1 MAKRHLVFCRD
12 INTPSGGRK
21 MLYWLVDFLNSNN
34 QEAYIVHQ
42 NLNFKSTWFQHNTP
56 IVYLFNYG
64 QSNDG
69 SLKKIIKSGL
79 YTIHSWFKGIKCIQL
94 NSETDILYFPETF
107 LNQIDSPV
115 YPPFNKWIVNQNA
128 YFLLKQNFKAL
139 QKLQL
144 CDEKSTGVLNFSK
157 LNADYTTNLFGN
169 KLKQIQISA
178 FVDDIFVSE
187 SNIPKEKKKQIAVMP
202 RRGNIQLQ
210 GIKKMLLLAGVI
222 ETNQWV
228 EIENNSQEEVEQIL
242 SESLVFLS
250 FSEFEGLGLP
260 VAEAMCLGCIV
271 VGNPANGG
279 EELFELNSDFK
290 INHGD
295 WIQATQK
302 INEIFEQFDL
312 NPHFFDSH
320 RAQNRAH
327 ILANYTKDSVEKNF
341 KNYINQLNFH

>member
-1 MAKRHLVFCRD
+1 MTKRHLVFCRD

-21 MLYWLVDFLNSNN
+21 MLYWLVDFLNNHN
-34 QEAYIVHQ
+34 QEAYVVHQ

-64 QSNDG
+64 HSHEG
-69 SLKKIIKSGL
+69 SLKKLIKSRI
-79 YTIHSWFKGIKCIQL
+79 YTIRCLLKGIKNIQL

-107 LNQIDSPV
+107 LNKLDSPV
-115 YPPFNKWIVNQNA
+115 YLLFKKWVVNQNA
-128 YFLLKQNFKAL
+128 YFLLKQNFNAL

-144 CDEKSTGVLNFSK
+144 SNDNKTGILNFSK
-157 LNADYTTNLFGN
+157 LNAEYSIHIFGN

-187 SNIPKEKKKQIAVMP
+187 SNIPKVKKKQIAVMP

-222 ETNQWV
+222 EAKQWV
-228 EIENNSQEEVEQIL
+228 EIENNSPEEVKQIL
-242 SESLVFLS
+242 SDSLVFLT

-260 VAEAMCLGCIV
+260 VAEAMCMECLVIGS
-271 VGNPANGG
+271 PANGG
-279 EELFELNSDFK
+279 EELFEFNLDFK

-302 INEIFEQFDL
+302 INEIFKQFDS

-320 RAQNRAH
+320 TAQNRAH

-341 KNYINQLNFH
+341 KNHINQLNFL

>member
-1 MAKRHLVFCRD
+1 MTRRHLVFCRD

-21 MLYWLVDFLNSNN
+21 MLYWLVDFLNSQNI
-34 QEAYIVHQ
+34 EAYIVHQ
-42 NLNFKSTWFQHNTP
+42 RLNFKSTWFQHNTP

-64 QSNDG
+64 LSHDR
-69 SLKKIIKSGL
+69 SLKKIIKSGI
-79 YTIHSWFKGIKCIQL
+79 YAIHSWLKGIKCIQL

-107 LNQIDSPV
+107 INQLDSSV
-115 YPPFNKWIVNQNA
+115 YLSFSKWLINQNA
-128 YFLLKQNFKAL
+128 YFLLKQNITAI

-144 CDEKSTGVLNFSK
+144 SNDKITGILNFSK
-157 LNADYTTNLFGN
+157 LNADYSIYLFGN
-169 KLKQIQISA
+169 KLKEIQISA

-187 SNIPKEKKKQIAVMP
+187 SNIPSEKKKQIAVMP

-210 GIKKMLLLAGVI
+210 GIKKMLLLTGVI
-222 ETNQWV
+222 EAKQWV
-228 EIENNSQEEVEQIL
+228 EIENYSQEEVKQIL
-242 SESLVFLS
+242 TESLVFLT

-279 EELFELNSDFK
+279 EELFKFNADFSV
-290 INHGD
+290 NHGN
-295 WIQATQK
+295 WMEAIQK
-302 INEIFEQFDL
+302 INEIFKQFDS

-320 RAQNRAH
+320 TAQNRAH

-341 KNYINQLNFH
+341 KNYINQLNFT